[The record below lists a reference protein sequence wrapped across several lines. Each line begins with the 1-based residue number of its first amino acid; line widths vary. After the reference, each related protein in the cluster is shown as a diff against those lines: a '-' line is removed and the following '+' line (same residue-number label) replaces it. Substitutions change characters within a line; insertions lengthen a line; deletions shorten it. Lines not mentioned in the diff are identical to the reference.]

1 MKTDGTRF
9 KKARQA
15 PRNEKP
21 SSKGGENDGPVII
34 VFILVVLTASVKG
47 EREVGTVRVNRLG
60 DSELHSMTC
69 RADRGP
75 CRA

>member
-47 EREVGTVRVNRLG
+47 EREVELG
-60 DSELHSMTC
+60 QSGSTDSVTASFTQ
-69 RADRGP
+69 
-75 CRA
+75 